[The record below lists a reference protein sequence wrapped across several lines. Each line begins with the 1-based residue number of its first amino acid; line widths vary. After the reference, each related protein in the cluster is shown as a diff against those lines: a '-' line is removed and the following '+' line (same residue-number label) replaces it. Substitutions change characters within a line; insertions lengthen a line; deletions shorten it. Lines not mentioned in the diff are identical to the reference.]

1 MIQKLSLI
9 ACILSCVS
17 ILQAACTDEVVQYGG
32 HYYSITNTRMTFN
45 EAKQAA
51 ENSNGYLAIP
61 NSEAEN
67 NFIKNLIGGNRT
79 AWIGIHDP
87 NKMTNYCYPGT
98 ECAYDASRFRDIN
111 NNVLSYAN
119 WNSYEPNNYVYIED
133 VQNGTPMVSP
143 LGEHWVAMF
152 GNSGKWADTG
162 NHMQVSPKIMHFAV
176 FEFDTKPD
184 CYFEDGSNI
193 YEFEEVFCNT
203 AIYDTQTQGLIQG
216 VTHECQE
223 DQFGTYYCPEQL
235 AECSDHWE
243 YDDGSSL
250 IGYGSYTDY
259 TNRTFTC
266 PANGYLL
273 SRSDHDA
280 CSYCYDLMR
289 HDVHCNLDG
298 SLNVHVYTIYKS
310 NGALAYD
317 IFNKRI
323 ASTQIHLNQASTY
336 LGNYGNG
343 CNFPFYYRRTCNAS
357 AGQCTHYISLSG
369 STCNGRDYTT
379 SSTNPIPAV
388 CTNGYTATS
397 GAEAVNGECKKTVNY
412 TYYDYICSNDL
423 NEYGNEY
430 IISDTGGDCGGT
442 GLEGGSCNSA
452 TPPEDNC
459 KRLNYMCQEAPDRKC
474 ASVDGSMQCSPFPCI
489 NSDAIQDNTAA
500 FNANQ
505 QNNDGW
511 NENGGCD
518 GQIYIFAGDGARCIS
533 WELGGITDCCGD
545 SDRLLGLSSCKSSE
559 KMLAEKRESKMCHYV
574 GEFCSKEVELG
585 FDDVCVQESEAH
597 CCYNSML
604 ARIINVGAKAQLGL
618 TFGTPESPDC
628 RGFTPEEFQRIDLSQ
643 IDLSEFIRDI
653 RNDANVVAGSNTANR
668 VDSDQ
673 VIQEQLHENIN
684 NATINM
690 GNNIGTRLDNHFE
703 GL

>member
-317 IFNKRI
+317 MFNKRI

-442 GLEGGSCNSA
+442 GLEGGA
-452 TPPEDNC
+452 
-459 KRLNYMCQEAPDRKC
+459 
-474 ASVDGSMQCSPFPCI
+474 
-489 NSDAIQDNTAA
+489 AI
-500 FNANQ
+500 
-505 QNNDGW
+505 
-511 NENGGCD
+511 
-518 GQIYIFAGDGARCIS
+518 
-533 WELGGITDCCGD
+533 
-545 SDRLLGLSSCKSSE
+545 
-559 KMLAEKRESKMCHYV
+559 
-574 GEFCSKEVELG
+574 
-585 FDDVCVQESEAH
+585 VQRHRRTTVS
-597 CCYNSML
+597 
-604 ARIINVGAKAQLGL
+604 G
-618 TFGTPESPDC
+618 
-628 RGFTPEEFQRIDLSQ
+628 
-643 IDLSEFIRDI
+643 
-653 RNDANVVAGSNTANR
+653 
-668 VDSDQ
+668 
-673 VIQEQLHENIN
+673 
-684 NATINM
+684 
-690 GNNIGTRLDNHFE
+690 
-703 GL
+703 

>member
-1 MIQKLSLI
+1 
-9 ACILSCVS
+9 
-17 ILQAACTDEVVQYGG
+17 
-32 HYYSITNTRMTFN
+32 
-45 EAKQAA
+45 
-51 ENSNGYLAIP
+51 
-61 NSEAEN
+61 
-67 NFIKNLIGGNRT
+67 
-79 AWIGIHDP
+79 
-87 NKMTNYCYPGT
+87 
-98 ECAYDASRFRDIN
+98 
-111 NNVLSYAN
+111 
-119 WNSYEPNNYVYIED
+119 
-133 VQNGTPMVSP
+133 
-143 LGEHWVAMF
+143 
-152 GNSGKWADTG
+152 
-162 NHMQVSPKIMHFAV
+162 
-176 FEFDTKPD
+176 
-184 CYFEDGSNI
+184 
-193 YEFEEVFCNT
+193 
-203 AIYDTQTQGLIQG
+203 
-216 VTHECQE
+216 
-223 DQFGTYYCPEQL
+223 
-235 AECSDHWE
+235 
-243 YDDGSSL
+243 
-250 IGYGSYTDY
+250 
-259 TNRTFTC
+259 
-266 PANGYLL
+266 
-273 SRSDHDA
+273 
-280 CSYCYDLMR
+280 
-289 HDVHCNLDG
+289 
-298 SLNVHVYTIYKS
+298 
-310 NGALAYD
+310 
-317 IFNKRI
+317 
-323 ASTQIHLNQASTY
+323 
-336 LGNYGNG
+336 
-343 CNFPFYYRRTCNAS
+343 
-357 AGQCTHYISLSG
+357 
-369 STCNGRDYTT
+369 
-379 SSTNPIPAV
+379 
-388 CTNGYTATS
+388 
-397 GAEAVNGECKKTVNY
+397 
-412 TYYDYICSNDL
+412 
-423 NEYGNEY
+423 
-430 IISDTGGDCGGT
+430 
-442 GLEGGSCNSA
+442 
-452 TPPEDNC
+452 
-459 KRLNYMCQEAPDRKC
+459 MCQEAPDRKC